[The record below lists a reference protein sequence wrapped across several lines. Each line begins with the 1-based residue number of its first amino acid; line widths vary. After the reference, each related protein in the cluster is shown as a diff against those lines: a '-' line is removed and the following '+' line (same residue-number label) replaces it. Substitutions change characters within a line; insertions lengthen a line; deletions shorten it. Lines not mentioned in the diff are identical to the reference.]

1 MESSVLHSAF
11 ESDTVLVEDDAL
23 KVVADVLVY
32 HLLMDN
38 VPVSIFLWMLGI
50 KMINFGLL
58 LTSVAQSRAEIGSS
72 LKPNYHGQVKL
83 V

>member
-11 ESDTVLVEDDAL
+11 ESDTVLVKDDAL

-38 VPVSIFLWMLGI
+38 VPVSIFLVDARYQDDQFWVTFNISGSV
-50 KMINFGLL
+50 
-58 LTSVAQSRAEIGSS
+58 TS
-72 LKPNYHGQVKL
+72 
-83 V
+83 